1 MVLAMSNRR
10 AHGPGIRAIR
20 ESLGIPHGKFAV
32 AIGISPGYLTN
43 VEKGVKT
50 PSDAVVKSM
59 ALRLGVTVDQITY
72 PVEAKSA

>member
-1 MVLAMSNRR
+1 MSNRK

-43 VEKGVKT
+43 VEKGVKV
-50 PSDAVVKSM
+50 PSDAVVAKI
-59 ALRLGVTVDQITY
+59 AQRLGVTVDQVTY
-72 PVEAKSA
+72 PVQTAA